1 MTQHTETVSAF
12 VPSSSAALSVF
23 IGLYVAPA
31 FGRWV
36 PVDGNTDAGE
46 LHEIGA
52 AIAAKYNALEGYAA
66 AEEYGIFDTDCEVPG
81 VGRFIRE
88 GTAFDTV
95 CTIGA
100 ALDELSGDNL
110 DAFGCWLANESR
122 DLGNM
127 ADLIE
132 SFRGE
137 FVGEFDDLEDYAR
150 QYVDDCDML
159 RGVPELVQQYFD
171 FGAFGRDAE
180 LGGDIWTARA
190 GGSFFVFQSN

>member
-1 MTQHTETVSAF
+1 MTNTTISGA
-12 VPSSSAALSVF
+12 AALQVF
-23 IGLYVAPA
+23 IGLYMAPA
-31 FGRWV
+31 FGQWV
-36 PVDGNTDAGE
+36 DVDGNTDAAE
-46 LHEIGA
+46 LHEIGRA
-52 AIAAKYNALEGYAA
+52 TAERFNLAEGYAA
-66 AEEYGIFDTDCEVPG
+66 AEEYDIFDTSCEVAG

-95 CTIGA
+95 CAVGA

-110 DAFGCWLANESR
+110 DAFGCWLANEDR
-122 DLGNM
+122 DLANM

-159 RGVPELVQQYFD
+159 RGVPEVVQQYFD
-171 FGAFGRDAE
+171 FAAFGRDAE

-190 GGSFFVFQSN
+190 GGSFFVFQNN